1 MLVEET
7 LELPR
12 LTGTLRTYSS
22 VSKKYNDFDLDI
34 DKTLLKK
41 RKEFIA
47 NKNKSS
53 SSSTL
58 SDNIN
63 WTNLVSKLIPNLNDS
78 KYSKLKSFLDKLR
91 LSISKQFL
99 NEDFNDSTIL
109 NEASL
114 FIFESFYEFRNISNY
129 SSTSNFQNIEKIS
142 KKLKEKFGQFPRNTF
157 DACKDLMESI
167 FSELINLNKLDT
179 LNEIFLKRSLTDET
193 SLNANSESFFGENIK
208 FSSFYD
214 DDNFNQNADS
224 ESSDEE
230 SDYENSSSE
239 NEEFEF
245 KFLNEP
251 TNQQTNSIQQDGS
264 KYIDWTKD
272 TPNQISTIV
281 YELLSKNTNSNE
293 LQNELAELLGF
304 EKIELVEYLLTNR
317 ANVVNAYKLYLIDN
331 VVGDNNSSLG
341 AIKQSIRQNKS
352 SSNNLPTIASEIT
365 VHTETEKKIKKQIRK
380 EEKKLTKYN
389 KMPVNSTG
397 AGHDIDSFDPVT
409 LRQLREEQLQEARVL
424 QLYHQKKMSCLLP
437 PTKSSQADQY
447 PYVFDSMLKIAQTSA
462 FVAGSKILLPQN
474 IRRTDTNQFEEVFIP
489 PSESLEQVDR
499 EKFKG
504 QKEEICLRPL
514 IKVEDLDQIGQ
525 IAFRNI
531 KTLNRIQSIV
541 FDEAYNTNQNL
552 LICAPTGA
560 GKTNIAMLTIVN
572 QIKKNFIDGV
582 LRKDEF
588 KIVYIAPMKALA
600 AEMVD
605 NFSKRLAAL
614 GIVVRELTGDM
625 QLTKQEILQTQ
636 ILVTTPEKWD
646 VVTRKSLGDTSLSLL
661 VKLLIIDE
669 VYLTIYY
676 KNIDL
681 IIFK

>member
-1 MLVEET
+1 MLIEET

-22 VSKKYNDFDLDI
+22 LSKKFNDFDLDI

-41 RKEFIA
+41 RKELIA
-47 NKNKSS
+47 NKNIAL
-53 SSSTL
+53 SSTL
-58 SDNIN
+58 LPNNNIN
-63 WTNLVSKLIPNLNDS
+63 WTNLVSKLIPNINDI
-78 KYSKLKSFLDKLR
+78 KYSKLKSYLDKLR

-99 NEDFNDSTIL
+99 NEDFNDSAIL

-114 FIFESFYEFRNISNY
+114 FIIESFYEFRNINNH
-129 SSTSNFQNIEKIS
+129 SSSSNFQNIDKII

-157 DACKDLMESI
+157 DACKELMESI
-167 FSELINLNKLDT
+167 FSELTNLNRLDI
-179 LNEIFLKRSLTDET
+179 LNETFLKRTITDE
-193 SLNANSESFFGENIK
+193 SSSFVISETYFGENIK

-214 DDNFNQNADS
+214 DDNFKLNVDL
-224 ESSDEE
+224 ESCDEE
-230 SDYENSSSE
+230 SDFENSSSE
-239 NEEFEF
+239 NEEIEF
-245 KFLNEP
+245 NFLNEP
-251 TNQQTNSIQQDGS
+251 TNQQSTQELDAS

-317 ANVVNAYKLYLIDN
+317 VNVVNAYKLYLIDN
-331 VVGDNNSSLG
+331 VVGDNLSSLPTIRTS
-341 AIKQSIRQNKS
+341 AIRQNKS
-352 SSNNLPTIASEIT
+352 SSNSLPTISSEIT

-389 KMPVNSTG
+389 KMPTNSSETSN
-397 AGHDIDSFDPVT
+397 DLDNFDPVS

-437 PTKSSQADQY
+437 PTKSSLTDQY

-462 FVAGSKILLPQN
+462 FIAGSKILLPES
-474 IRRTDTNQFEEVFIP
+474 IRRMDTNQFEEVFIP
-489 PSESLEQVDR
+489 PSESLEQVDK

-514 IKVEDLDQIGQ
+514 IRIEDLDQIGQ

-605 NFSKRLAAL
+605 NFSKRLEQL

-669 VYLTIYY
+669 VC
-676 KNIDL
+676 
-681 IIFK
+681 FK

>member
-1 MLVEET
+1 MLLEET
-7 LELPR
+7 LDLPR
-12 LTGTLRTYSS
+12 LTGTLRTFSS
-22 VSKKYNDFDLDI
+22 VSKKFNDLDLDI

-47 NKNKSS
+47 NKDIALSS
-53 SSSTL
+53 NIST
-58 SDNIN
+58 DNLN
-63 WTNLVSKLIPNLNDS
+63 WASLVSKLIPNVNDS
-78 KYSKLKSFLDKLR
+78 KYSKLKSYFDKLR

-99 NEDFNDSTIL
+99 NEDFNDSTLL

-114 FIFESFYEFRNISNY
+114 FIIESFYEFRNINNY
-129 SSTSNFQNIEKIS
+129 SSSSNFQNIDKII

-157 DACKDLMESI
+157 DPCKELMELI
-167 FSELINLNKLDT
+167 FSELTNLNRLDT
-179 LNEIFLKRSLTDET
+179 LNEIFLKRTITDQT
-193 SLNANSESFFGENIK
+193 SLNLSTESFFGENIK

-214 DDNFNQNADS
+214 DDNNKRSDS
-224 ESSDEE
+224 ESSDED
-230 SDYENSSSE
+230 SDYENSSTE
-239 NEEFEF
+239 NEDIEFN
-245 KFLNEP
+245 FLNEP
-251 TNQQTNSIQQDGS
+251 TNQQCTSLQQQNLS
-264 KYIDWTKD
+264 EYIDWTKD
-272 TPNQISTIV
+272 IPNQISTIV

-317 ANVVNAYKLYLIDN
+317 VNVVNAFKLYLIDN
-331 VVGDNNSSLG
+331 VVGDNLSSLP
-341 AIKQSIRQNKS
+341 AIRSSVRQNKS
-352 SSNNLPTIASEIT
+352 ASNSLPTISSEIT

-380 EEKKLTKYN
+380 EEKKFIKYN
-389 KMPVNSTG
+389 KMAPNSLG
-397 AGHDIDSFDPVT
+397 PNNELDNFDPAT
-409 LRQLREEQLQEARVL
+409 LRQIREEQLQEARVL

-447 PYVFDSMLKIAQTSA
+447 PYVFDSMLKISQTSA
-462 FVAGSKILLPQN
+462 YIAGSKILLPEN
-474 IRRTDTNQFEEVFIP
+474 IRRTDTNQLEEVFIP
-489 PSESLEQVDR
+489 PSESLEQADK

-514 IKVEDLDQIGQ
+514 IKIEDLDQLGQ
-525 IAFRNI
+525 IAFTNI

-541 FDEAYNTNQNL
+541 FEEAYNTNRNL

-605 NFSKRLAAL
+605 NFSKRLAPL
-614 GIVVRELTGDM
+614 GIVVKELTGDM

-669 VYLTIYY
+669 VIYD
-676 KNIDL
+676 N
-681 IIFK
+681 